1 MKMILALRLIA
12 AAAASFVLAGSAL
25 AADEAVVPDAAKID
39 MHWGV
44 KIPLRDGVQLSAIVY
59 TPKDQAAP
67 SACIFTLTPY
77 IAQSYHDRGV
87 YFAAHGMPFLT
98 VDVRGR
104 GNSGGEFHPLI
115 QEAKDGYDV
124 VEWLAKQAYCNGK
137 VAMWGGSY
145 AGYDQWATA
154 KERPPHLA
162 TILPMA
168 SPYPGADFPYRN
180 NITSPYLMQWLLFTS
195 GHASQVNIFGDHDF
209 WASLWK
215 HRFLRGE
222 PFNNLEYIFGG
233 EQPTLNEWV
242 AHPQVDAYYDA
253 YVATPEQMR
262 ALDIPILTITG
273 VYDTQQ
279 AGALAWYKSY
289 MQVASPEQRERHFLI
304 IGPWDHAGTRTPKT
318 EVGGIKFGPASLVD
332 RPKLDIDWY
341 GWAMAAGPKPDF
353 LKKLVAYYVMG
364 AERWRYADSLEAVTA
379 RTASYFLDSTTNA
392 THVPASGA
400 LDPAG
405 PGRGAPD
412 HYVYNPR
419 DVSVA
424 ELETESVPNYLTDQ
438 RLILA
443 SDDKRLIYETRAFDR
458 PTEISGFFK
467 LISFIAIDQP
477 DTDLEASVY
486 EIDRNGQ
493 SILLTND
500 QVRARYRES
509 QRTAKL
515 VTTKRPQRYDFDHFT
530 FVSRRIA
537 DGSRLRLVIG
547 PINSIYSEKNY
558 NSGKLVSEESMADAR
573 AVTVTLLHDKAHPSA
588 LYVPMGQPD

>member
-1 MKMILALRLIA
+1 MKVIVASRLIA

-25 AADEAVVPDAAKID
+25 AADDAVVPDAAKID

-59 TPKDQAAP
+59 TAKDHAAP

-87 YFAAHGMPFLT
+87 YFAAHGLPFLT

-124 VEWLAKQAYCNGK
+124 VEWLAKQPYCNGK

-154 KERPPHLA
+154 KERPAHLA

-168 SPYPGADFPYRN
+168 APYPGADFPYRN

-215 HRFLRGE
+215 QRFVRGE
-222 PFNNLEYIFGG
+222 PFNNLEHIFGG
-233 EQPTLNEWV
+233 GQPTLHEWV

-289 MQVASPEQRERHFLI
+289 MQAASPEQRERHFLI
-304 IGPWDHAGTRTPKT
+304 IGPWDHAGTRTPKS
-318 EVGGIKFGPASLVD
+318 EVGGVKFGPASLVD

-341 GWAMAAGPKPDF
+341 GWTMAAGPKPDF

-364 AERWRYADSLEAVTA
+364 EERWRYADSLEAVTA
-379 RTASYFLDSTTNA
+379 RTASYFLDSATNA
-392 THVPASGA
+392 SHVLASGS

-405 PGRGAPD
+405 PGRGPPD
-412 HYVYNPR
+412 HYVYDPR
-419 DVSVA
+419 DVSIA
-424 ELETESVPNYLTDQ
+424 ELETENVPNYLTDQ

-443 SDDKRLIYETRAFDR
+443 SDDKHLIYETRAFDK

-467 LISFIAIDQP
+467 LTSFIAIDQP

-493 SILLTND
+493 SILLTDD

-515 VTTKRPQRYDFDHFT
+515 VTTRHAQRYDFDHFT

-558 NSGKLVSEESMADAR
+558 NSGKLVSEETMADAR
-573 AVTVTLLHDKAHPSA
+573 AVTVTLLHDKVHPSA